1 MMFDLLNEV
10 TEEEYCEKWNRIS
23 RECIRRIR
31 KSAPQTPILVGSYN
45 WNSAK
50 TVPDLD
56 RPYDSLVFF
65 NFHFYEPIEYTH
77 QGAYWRA
84 AYQDINLRI
93 PFAESGMS
101 EQFVEEFIASAVSK
115 AEREGTELYC
125 GEFGVIDVVPP
136 EDAIN
141 WFRTVHGVFEKH
153 GIGRSLWSYKQMDF
167 GLTDSRMD
175 CVRKELLT
183 LL

>member
-1 MMFDLLNEV
+1 
-10 TEEEYCEKWNRIS
+10 
-23 RECIRRIR
+23 
-31 KSAPQTPILVGSYN
+31 
-45 WNSAK
+45 
-50 TVPDLD
+50 
-56 RPYDSLVFF
+56 
-65 NFHFYEPIEYTH
+65 
-77 QGAYWRA
+77 
-84 AYQDINLRI
+84 
-93 PFAESGMS
+93 MS